1 MPAYLGRSPAAASGS
16 RNDSVE
22 DSVCAIRRPEP
33 PVAVQVE
40 GGAVLV
46 DDVGHELHLAVTL
59 QPSNRLAHCLL
70 CRDIA
75 TICVGSFVRVLA
87 EHLARLLS
95 QFLEDGIVDEDISE
109 PTHPV
114 ERCVEDRLQ
123 AHRAFPLTVCRS
135 EKRGKIDAEYC
146 PELGI

>member
-1 MPAYLGRSPAAASGS
+1 MPHWRADQSPTRKLRRRRSSLRS
-16 RNDSVE
+16 RNRGESARSE
-22 DSVCAIRRPEP
+22 F
-33 PVAVQVE
+33 
-40 GGAVLV
+40 
-46 DDVGHELHLAVTL
+46 GHELHLAVTL

-75 TICVGSFVRVLA
+75 TICVGSFVPVLA

-95 QFLEDGIVDEDISE
+95 QFLEDCIVDEDISE

>member
-1 MPAYLGRSPAAASGS
+1 MGLPARCASLWFNIVLAKSRAKVARPDSQVAQRGLTSTDPGRGH
-16 RNDSVE
+16 
-22 DSVCAIRRPEP
+22 
-33 PVAVQVE
+33 
-40 GGAVLV
+40 
-46 DDVGHELHLAVTL
+46 GHELHLAVTL

-95 QFLEDGIVDEDISE
+95 QFLENRIVDEDISE